1 MTMFSESGVGG
12 EVFSAAEPSFAL
24 GVHLNRSPPTVKQ
37 EANIEPWGPP
47 GSPHFLET

>member
-37 EANIEPWGPP
+37 EAKYRAMGTTWEPTF
-47 GSPHFLET
+47 S